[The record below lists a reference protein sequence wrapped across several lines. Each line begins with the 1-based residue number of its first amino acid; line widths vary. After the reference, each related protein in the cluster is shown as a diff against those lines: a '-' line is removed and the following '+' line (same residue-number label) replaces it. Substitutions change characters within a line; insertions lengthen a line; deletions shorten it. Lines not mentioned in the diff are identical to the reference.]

1 MKLRVIDRLIAA
13 LAGIILVCL
22 AVVPLADTLFD
33 VGILDRLAKIAAFK
47 SASHILFMVGGGV
60 VVLLAGILSLR
71 VALRRSKSKGFV
83 VQTTD
88 VGELSISIRAI
99 EDLVNKCVAKHD
111 ELHVSS
117 TTLDNSRGGLTIG
130 LRVGLATGV
139 NIPLAVNALQKQI
152 KQYVTACSGVDV
164 QEVKVQVEATSA
176 KAKPSIYA
184 GSERLENPAPL
195 PREAEQVP
203 EVAAEPA
210 PAEVKE
216 PEEKCLHQ
224 RLFGEEE
231 QPANMPMPP
240 VEAPVEEVVEA
251 PVEEEQEANI
261 PTEEAAEAWEANVPS
276 DEEVEAFEKKVPAEE
291 IVAAWEK
298 AEEEAAEAA
307 AVSELETLS
316 GLTDEVE
323 EVEAVEETAE
333 ADETEAEEVEEV
345 EAVEESAEFVAD
357 EESIAELA
365 ALDGAEEAEVAAEGE
380 EKQEE
385 AE

>member
-71 VALRRSKSKGFV
+71 VALRRSKRKGFV

-99 EDLVNKCVAKHD
+99 EDLVNKCVAKHE

-117 TTLDNSRGGLTIG
+117 TTLDNSRDGLTIG

-184 GSERLENPAPL
+184 VSEMLENPAPL

-224 RLFGEEE
+224 RLFSEEE

-240 VEAPVEEVVEA
+240 VETPVEEAAEA
-251 PVEEEQEANI
+251 PVAEEPETNI
-261 PTEEAAEAWEANVPS
+261 PSEEATEAWEANVPS

-291 IVAAWEK
+291 VVAAWEK

-316 GLTDEVE
+316 GLTDDVE
-323 EVEAVEETAE
+323 EVEAVEETTE

-357 EESIAELA
+357 EKSVAELA
-365 ALDGAEEAEVAAEGE
+365 ALDGAEEAE
-380 EKQEE
+380 
-385 AE
+385 

>member
-13 LAGIILVCL
+13 LAGILLVCL

-47 SASHILFMVGGGV
+47 SASHILFMVGGGA
-60 VVLLAGILSLR
+60 VVLLVGILCFR
-71 VALRRSKSKGFV
+71 VALRRSKRKGFV

-99 EDLVNKCVAKHD
+99 EDLVNKCVAKHE

-117 TTLDNSRGGLTIG
+117 TTLDNSRDGLTIG

-139 NIPLAVNALQKQI
+139 NIPLAVSALQKQI

-184 GSERLENPAPL
+184 VSEMLENPAPL

-203 EVAAEPA
+203 EVPAEPA
-210 PAEVKE
+210 PAEVKA

-240 VEAPVEEVVEA
+240 VEAPAEEAAEE
-251 PVEEEQEANI
+251 PVAEEQEADI
-261 PTEEAAEAWEANVPS
+261 PTEEATEAWEANVPS
-276 DEEVEAFEKKVPAEE
+276 DEEVESFEKKVPAEE

-298 AEEEAAEAA
+298 AEEEAAEVAA
-307 AVSELETLS
+307 ADELETLS

-333 ADETEAEEVEEV
+333 AEEVEEI
-345 EAVEESAEFVAD
+345 ETVEEAADYVAD

-365 ALDGAEEAEVAAEGE
+365 ALDGAEEADVEAEGE
-380 EKQEE
+380 KE

>member
-13 LAGIILVCL
+13 LAGILLVCL
-22 AVVPLADTLFD
+22 AVVPLADILFD
-33 VGILDRLAKIAAFK
+33 ARILARLAEIAAFK

-60 VVLLAGILSLR
+60 AVLLVGVLCLHLAM
-71 VALRRSKSKGFV
+71 RRAKRKGFV

-99 EDLVNKCVAKHD
+99 EDLVNKCVAKHE

-117 TTLDNSRGGLTIG
+117 TTLENSRDGLIIG

-139 NIPLAVNALQKQI
+139 NIPLAVSALQKQI

-164 QEVKVQVEATSA
+164 NEVKVQVETTSA
-176 KAKPSIYA
+176 KAKASIYA
-184 GSERLENPAPL
+184 VSEVLENPAPL
-195 PREAEQVP
+195 PREEEEVP

-231 QPANMPMPP
+231 QPAIVPAPP
-240 VEAPVEEVVEA
+240 AVEAPAEDA
-251 PVEEEQEANI
+251 A
-261 PTEEAAEAWEANVPS
+261 EEAAEAV
-276 DEEVEAFEKKVPAEE
+276 EEPAEAME
-291 IVAAWEK
+291 QTI
-298 AEEEAAEAA
+298 EEAAEEADAPAETVEAPAA
-307 AVSELETLS
+307 LETLS

-323 EVEAVEETAE
+323 EAEEV
-333 ADETEAEEVEEV
+333 EEVEEV
-345 EAVEESAEFVAD
+345 EAVEEAAEYVTD
-357 EESIAELA
+357 EESVAELA
-365 ALDGAEEAEVAAEGE
+365 ALDGAEEAEVEAEGE
-380 EKQEE
+380 EK
-385 AE
+385 

>member
-47 SASHILFMVGGGV
+47 SASHILFMVCGGV
-60 VVLLAGILSLR
+60 VVLLVGILCFR
-71 VALRRSKSKGFV
+71 VALRRSKRKGFV

-99 EDLVNKCVAKHD
+99 EDLVNKCVAKHE

-184 GSERLENPAPL
+184 VSEMLENPAPL

-210 PAEVKE
+210 PAETKE

-240 VEAPVEEVVEA
+240 VEVPVEEATEEPA
-251 PVEEEQEANI
+251 EEEQEVNI
-261 PTEEAAEAWEANVPS
+261 PTEEATEDWEANVPS

-357 EESIAELA
+357 EESVAELA
-365 ALDGAEEAEVAAEGE
+365 ALDGAEEAEIAAEGE
-380 EKQEE
+380 EE

>member
-13 LAGIILVCL
+13 LAGILLVCL

-60 VVLLAGILSLR
+60 VVLLVGILCLR
-71 VALRRSKSKGFV
+71 LATRRAKRKGFV

-99 EDLVNKCVAKHD
+99 EDLVNKCVAKHE

-117 TTLDNSRGGLTIG
+117 TTLDNGRDGLTIG

-164 QEVKVQVEATSA
+164 HEVKVQVEATTA

-184 GSERLENPAPL
+184 VSEMLENPAPL
-195 PREAEQVP
+195 PREAEKVP
-203 EVAAEPA
+203 ETVAEPA

-240 VEAPVEEVVEA
+240 VEATVEEAAEE
-251 PVEEEQEANI
+251 PVEEEQEANV
-261 PTEEAAEAWEANVPS
+261 PTEEATEAWEANVPS
-276 DEEVEAFEKKVPAEE
+276 DEELEAFEKKVPAEE

-307 AVSELETLS
+307 AADELETLS

-323 EVEAVEETAE
+323 
-333 ADETEAEEVEEV
+333 TEGVAEEAAEI
-345 EAVEESAEFVAD
+345 EAVEESAEYVAD

-365 ALDGAEEAEVAAEGE
+365 ALDGAEEAEAEAAECE

>member
-60 VVLLAGILSLR
+60 VVLLVGILCLR
-71 VALRRSKSKGFV
+71 VALRRSKRKGFV

-184 GSERLENPAPL
+184 VSEMLENPAPL

-240 VEAPVEEVVEA
+240 VEAPVEEAEEPA
-251 PVEEEQEANI
+251 EEEQEANI
-261 PTEEAAEAWEANVPS
+261 PAEEAAEAWEANVPS
-276 DEEVEAFEKKVPAEE
+276 DEALEAFEKKVPAEE

-365 ALDGAEEAEVAAEGE
+365 ALDGAEKAEVAAEGE
-380 EKQEE
+380 EE

>member
-13 LAGIILVCL
+13 LAGIMLVCL
-22 AVVPLADTLFD
+22 AVVPLADTLFNA
-33 VGILDRLAKIAAFK
+33 GILDRLAKIAAFK

-184 GSERLENPAPL
+184 VSEMLENPAPL

-224 RLFGEEE
+224 RLFSEEE

-251 PVEEEQEANI
+251 PVEEEQEVNI
-261 PTEEAAEAWEANVPS
+261 PTEEATEAWEANVPS

-323 EVEAVEETAE
+323 EVEAVEGTAE
-333 ADETEAEEVEEV
+333 ADKTEAEEVEKV

-365 ALDGAEEAEVAAEGE
+365 ALDGAEEAE
-380 EKQEE
+380 
-385 AE
+385 

>member
-47 SASHILFMVGGGV
+47 SASHILFMVGGGA
-60 VVLLAGILSLR
+60 VVLLTGILSLR
-71 VALRRSKSKGFV
+71 VALRRSKRKGFV

-99 EDLVNKCVAKHD
+99 EDLVNKCVAKHE

-117 TTLDNSRGGLTIG
+117 TTLDNSRDGLTIG

-184 GSERLENPAPL
+184 VSEMLENPAPL

-224 RLFGEEE
+224 RLFSEEE

-240 VEAPVEEVVEA
+240 VETPVEEAAEA
-251 PVEEEQEANI
+251 PVAEEPEANI
-261 PTEEAAEAWEANVPS
+261 PTEEATEAWEANVPS

-316 GLTDEVE
+316 GLTDDVE
-323 EVEAVEETAE
+323 EVEAMEETAE

-357 EESIAELA
+357 EESVAELA
-365 ALDGAEEAEVAAEGE
+365 TLDGSEEAEIAAEGK
-380 EKQEE
+380 EKTE
-385 AE
+385 

>member
-47 SASHILFMVGGGV
+47 SASHILFMVGGGA
-60 VVLLAGILSLR
+60 VVLLTGILSLR
-71 VALRRSKSKGFV
+71 VALRRSKRKGFV

-99 EDLVNKCVAKHD
+99 EDLVNKCVAKHE

-117 TTLDNSRGGLTIG
+117 TTLDNSRDGLTIG

-139 NIPLAVNALQKQI
+139 NIPLAVNALQKQS

-184 GSERLENPAPL
+184 VSEMLENPAPL

-224 RLFGEEE
+224 RLFSEEE

-240 VEAPVEEVVEA
+240 VETPVEEAAEA
-251 PVEEEQEANI
+251 PVAEEPEANI
-261 PTEEAAEAWEANVPS
+261 PTEEATEAWEANVPS

-298 AEEEAAEAA
+298 AEEDAAEAA

-316 GLTDEVE
+316 GLTDDVE
-323 EVEAVEETAE
+323 EVEAMEETAE

-357 EESIAELA
+357 EESVAELA
-365 ALDGAEEAEVAAEGE
+365 TLDGSEEAEIAAEGK
-380 EKQEE
+380 EKTE
-385 AE
+385 

>member
-33 VGILDRLAKIAAFK
+33 VGVLDRLAKIAAFK

-99 EDLVNKCVAKHD
+99 EDLVNKCVAKHE

-184 GSERLENPAPL
+184 VSEMLENPAPL

-240 VEAPVEEVVEA
+240 AEAPVEEAVEA
-251 PVEEEQEANI
+251 PAEEEQEANI
-261 PTEEAAEAWEANVPS
+261 PTEEAAEAWEANVP
-276 DEEVEAFEKKVPAEE
+276 EAFEKKVPAEE

-380 EKQEE
+380 EE